1 MQVSVVTSTVVTR
14 LSIILNAIWPDLGN
28 LPRVKE
34 KLHFTLGKLYDR
46 MGEYDNAFSHFDLG
60 NQMKPDTFNR
70 IEDAACIDEL
80 IKTCGPNYFMASP
93 RSTQTTQRLVFIVG
107 MPRSGTTLTE
117 QILASHP
124 DVHGLGELI
133 VFPNIIQNL
142 QSYLGVGTAYPGN
155 LKNLTPAILDSMAA
169 TYLEGIGK
177 LGPTDT
183 LAGY

>member
-1 MQVSVVTSTVVTR
+1 MQISVVTTTVVTR
-14 LSIILNAIWPDLGN
+14 LSIILSAFWPVRAIYHV
-28 LPRVKE
+28 VKE

-46 MGEYDNAFSHFDLG
+46 LGEYDKAFSHFDLG
-60 NQMKPDTFNR
+60 NQMRPDTFNR
-70 IEDAACIDEL
+70 IEDAACIEEL

-124 DVHGLGELI
+124 DVQGLGELL
-133 VFPNIIQNL
+133 VFPNIIRNL
-142 QSYLGVGTAYPGN
+142 HSYLGVGATYPGN
-155 LKNLTPAILDSMAA
+155 LRNLTPAILDSMAA
-169 TYLEGIGK
+169 TYLEDIGK